1 VGQYPVSSKID
12 MSMKKNNICI
22 ALLMLL
28 LFCCRS
34 KNSENVASGTGAPTV
49 INIVDSLHNEVDR
62 LLLSD
67 AAVDIDI
74 VRLEVNEDHL
84 FNRIDYVTVSG
95 SDIFIGSLGKEVMR
109 YSKDGKFVNTIGSR
123 GQGVG
128 EFLFNL
134 GIKPDSTNLI
144 IRIISSFD
152 NTDFKILNYTFDGTF
167 LGSSEI
173 ASSTFRNFY
182 NLHQKNAMYDTGE
195 YIFILPQLN
204 NLSGNQETDCFS
216 FLQYNTVTGEFR
228 AFYNP
233 VNFGHEKDYAEH
245 YVGSH
250 SNDVYWCEFP
260 AQIVSY
266 GGHESVLL
274 EHNDTIYCFNSAM
287 DSLQVRFTMNCGER
301 PDFGIA
307 HAFAKDI
314 SFFKYIYV
322 SKMLESKDFMHLA
335 VSKSSDQYLLQF
347 DKRNGHIRT
356 IREKRPIETSSFNV
370 LYRKGEFAPPG
381 FTNDLCGGLPFYP
394 EHVDK
399 HHWIAKYEAFD
410 LLEKIDIEKLRNA
423 DVLIPEKR
431 DKLVDI
437 LEHLDEDD
445 NPVLMITTLK
455 Q

>member
-1 VGQYPVSSKID
+1 
-12 MSMKKNNICI
+12 MNMKKNDVCI
-22 ALLMLL
+22 VLLILL

-34 KNSENVASGTGAPTV
+34 KNSEHVISSAGAPAV
-49 INIVDSLHNEVDR
+49 INIADSLHNEVDR

-67 AAVDIDI
+67 AAADIDI
-74 VRLEVNEDHL
+74 VRMEVNEDHL

-95 SDIFIGSLGKEVMR
+95 SDIFIGSRGKEVVR
-109 YSKDGKFVNTIGSR
+109 YNKDGKFVNAIGSR
-123 GQGVG
+123 GQGPG
-128 EFLFNL
+128 EFLFNA
-134 GIKPDSTNLI
+134 GIKPDSTNRAI
-144 IRIISSFD
+144 SIISPFD
-152 NTDFKILNYTFDGTF
+152 NADFKILNYTFDGAF
-167 LGSSEI
+167 LGSSKI
-173 ASSTFRNFY
+173 ASSVFRSSY
-182 NLHQKNAMYDTGE
+182 NINVNAVYGAGE
-195 YIFILPQLN
+195 YIFILPQL

-233 VNFGHEKDYAEH
+233 VNFGHEEDYAAH
-245 YVGSH
+245 HVGSY
-250 SNDVYWCEFP
+250 SNDGYWCEFP

-266 GGHESVLL
+266 GGYESVLL

-307 HAFAKDI
+307 HAFAKDR
-314 SFFKYIYV
+314 SFFNYIYV

-347 DKRNGHIRT
+347 DKRNGRIRT

-370 LYRKGEFAPPG
+370 LYRKGESAPPG

-423 DVLIPEKR
+423 DVLMPEKR
-431 DKLVDI
+431 DRLVNI

-445 NPVLMITTLK
+445 NPVLMIITLK